1 MMTVMDRT
9 KYQRHRAMRDAGP
22 GAGIF
27 LYELAWPMLLFASLG
42 AITWAVRGTG
52 GWDGIEGTY
61 LPGMSWGLL
70 WYYLCYRKGI
80 DARNIAFW
88 LGLGIALGGEL
99 GYGQYVSWMLG
110 RFEVGDGTIPI
121 ANSAGYLWFFIC
133 GMGWAAPGAIFL
145 GWALSEKSSPLR
157 WAVRIVIPLGAAY
170 LGWLLVQMQPAWFFP
185 HYDAVNYA
193 EPCRHLER
201 TMYTN
206 TQNFGVVAWWLGAMI
221 VAAFQKDKFTLVAGA
236 IVGIGFGP
244 GFLISAL
251 WCWGYTYAP
260 GFTDW
265 WKVWEL
271 HAGFNLGILYVITL
285 YWATRQVDKA
295 HEPDGTPRT
304 PPEPSRF
311 SPRVVECLKN
321 ISLIMAAFVLFFIAF
336 KGGSHGM
343 SLYMESYSTADVDQ
357 YDWPAARVWV
367 FAPFLTVIAGWTL
380 FASGRAIARARG
392 DDWRNHVVP
401 RLSERIAIM
410 MCILTFIGAVTIWT
424 TGEVRTGAK
433 IGTLYVVFL
442 GLALAAY
449 NRLNTHFDA
458 IDHRP

>member
-1 MMTVMDRT
+1 MMTVSDCA

-22 GAGIF
+22 ASRTF
-27 LYELAWPMLLFASLG
+27 LYELAWPLLLFASLG

-80 DARNIAFW
+80 DARNIPFW

-99 GYGQYVSWMLG
+99 GYGQYVSWMQG
-110 RFEVGDGTIPI
+110 RFQVADGTIPI

-145 GWALSEKSSPLR
+145 GWALSEKTSLLR
-157 WAVRIVIPLGAAY
+157 WTMRVVVPLGVAY
-170 LGWLLVQMQPAWFFP
+170 LAWFLVQKQPAWFFP
-185 HYDAVNYA
+185 HYDTGIYA
-193 EPCRHLER
+193 ELCDPLER
-201 TMYTN
+201 TVYTN

-221 VAAFQKDKFTLVAGA
+221 VAAFQRDKFTLVVGA

-265 WKVWEL
+265 WKMWEL

-295 HEPDGTPRT
+295 HEPDGTPRAA
-304 PPEPSRF
+304 PAPSRIP
-311 SPRVVECLKN
+311 PRVVECLKN

-336 KGGSHGM
+336 KGGTYGM
-343 SLYMESYSTADVDQ
+343 GLYMEFYGMADFDQ
-357 YDWPAARVWV
+357 YDWPASRVWL
-367 FAPFLTVIAGWTL
+367 FAPFLTAIAGLTL
-380 FASGRAIARARG
+380 FAIARAIYRACS
-392 DDWRNHVVP
+392 DNWRNQEVP
-401 RLSERIAIM
+401 RLPERIAAM
-410 MCILTFIGAVTIWT
+410 MFILTFIGAVTIWT
-424 TGEVRTGAK
+424 TGDTRTGAK

-442 GLALAAY
+442 GLAFAAY
-449 NRLNTHFDA
+449 NRLNAHFDE
-458 IDHRP
+458 IDAQR